1 MAALTEKKAPQ
12 RKRPINGTKPHK
24 TFKKPRKD
32 KTRPPAPSELPSS
45 LLVQDDDPDFPRGG
59 ASVLT
64 REEIAEARAEAEE
77 EFERESKKSKDTRKN
92 KGAQKSLAEAVDDF
106 GSLFGDGVTGKLP
119 RFANRITLK
128 NISPRMKLWGVIIE
142 VNTKDLVIGLPGGL
156 RGYVRAEEVSDI
168 IIDDGNKDS
177 ESNLLCSIFHVGQ
190 LVSCIVVRVDD
201 DKKDGKGNRR
211 IWLSL
216 RLSLLYKGLMLDA
229 VQDGMVLTAQ
239 IKSIEDRGYIL
250 YFGVSSFTGFLPK
263 SEQDGGVFSS
273 GQHLQCVV
281 KSIDKARAVAIVNSD
296 ADLVSK
302 SAMKDLKGLSIDLL
316 VPGMMVNARVHSTLE
331 NGIMLSFLTYF
342 TGTVDIFHLQNSFSH
357 ATWKDHYNQN
367 KKVNARILFIDPST
381 RAVGLT
387 LNPYLVQNKA
397 PPSIVRTGEIY
408 DNSRILRVDR
418 GIGLLLEVPS
428 SPIPSPAFVSISDVS
443 DEKVTKLEKKFKE
456 GDYVRVRVLGM
467 RHLDGL
473 AMGTL
478 RASALEGSVF
488 THSDVKPGM
497 LVKAKVIAAENF
509 GAIVQFSGGVKALCP
524 LQHMSELD
532 ILKPPKKF
540 KVGSELRFRVLGC
553 KSKRITVTYKKT
565 LVKSRLPVLASY
577 ADATEGLIVHGWI
590 TKIEKHGCFVR
601 FYNGVHG
608 FAQRSELGLE
618 PGSEADAAYHVG
630 QAVKC
635 RVISSAPASRRIS
648 ISFVISPKR
657 SSENDVAKLGSIV
670 SGVVER
676 LTPAAVIIHVNGNAY
691 LKGTLF
697 DEHLA
702 DHQGQ
707 AVLLKSLLRPG
718 YQFDQL
724 LVLDTEGQNL
734 ILSAKYS
741 LINYAKEIPSDLS
754 QIHPLSVVNGYIC
767 NIIENGCFVRFL
779 GRLTGFSPKDK
790 VTDQQIDNLLDAF
803 YVGQSV
809 RSHVLTFNGE
819 TGRLKLSLK
828 QSLCS
833 SSDVSFIQGY
843 FLLEDKIAA
852 LQMSDANNSDSS
864 WTRSFSIGSLVEGEI
879 QEIKEF
885 GVVVSFRDHGDVVG
899 FVTHHQS
906 GGVNV
911 EVGSVVKALVL
922 DIAKSDGL
930 VDLSL
935 KSELVTSACVD
946 GAKKKRCRST
956 STDLQ
961 LHQTVNGVVEIVKEN
976 YLVLSIPEYNYA
988 IGYASITDYNMQKLP
1003 RKHFLNGQSVL
1014 VTVGVLPS
1022 SCSSGRLLLLLKSAG
1037 DVSETSR
1044 SKRARKMSSYTVGSL
1059 VVGEIIDIKPLE
1071 LILKFGTGFR
1081 GRIHITEV
1089 FDNNHAPENPF
1100 SKFKI
1105 GQLLDARIVAK
1116 LEQSG
1121 KSGKGY
1127 QWELSVRPSLLT
1139 GESMKIPTAEE
1150 FNFSVGSIVRGYVV
1164 KVDGEWVWLT
1174 VSRSVMSHIFVLD
1187 SSCEPGELQEFQQRY
1202 SVGQAVKGKIISINK
1217 EKKLLRLASCPSSSV
1232 SGSSVDH
1239 EIVKV
1244 DIQENKVS
1252 NVDCAEHIIRG
1263 DIVGGKV
1270 KRILPGVSGLLV
1282 QIGPHLF
1289 GKAHYTELID
1299 TWVPQPLCGYH
1310 EGQFVKCKI
1319 LEITRS
1325 LEGTLHV
1332 DLSLRSSLQ
1341 DIQSVDSTVLDNNL
1355 NTHIQR
1361 FEKIEDLHPNMD
1373 VQGYVKNVTSKGCFI
1388 MLSRMI
1394 DARILLSN
1402 LSDGYIENPEKEFP
1416 AGKLVHGRVLSVDP
1430 ASKRVEV
1437 TLKTEMKTE
1446 VAKSDASV
1454 FCNLHV
1460 GDVISGQIRR
1470 IEPYG
1475 LFIAIDN
1482 TNVVGLCH
1490 KSELS
1495 DEPIDNIETRYKA
1508 GDRVVAKVLK
1518 VDEERHRI
1526 SLGMKKSYIGNASD
1540 APIISRHGTADGSFD
1555 GISTVDDTLLALQ
1568 QNDDLPH
1575 AERMF
1580 GCDNEACAVLEPAET
1595 RASVLPLQVVLDDSD
1610 GSDLDNVTVSQEIV
1624 NLTDMAAKKSDRR
1637 TKKKAKEERE
1647 LEISAS
1653 EERNLQKDIPKT
1665 ADEFEKLVRSSPNS
1679 SFVWIK
1685 YMAFMLSLAD
1695 VEKARSIAERAL
1707 RTINI
1712 REEGEKLNIWVACF
1726 NLENEYGSP
1735 PEEAVK
1741 KTFQRALQYCDPKK
1755 LYLALLGMY
1764 ERTEQHKLADELLE
1778 RMTKKFKNSCKVW
1791 LHCVQSF
1798 LKQDKDGIQS
1808 LVNRAL
1814 LSLSRNKHIKF
1825 ISQTAILEFKFGVPD
1840 RGRSM
1845 FEGILREYPKR
1856 TDLWSIY
1863 LDQEIRLGDVEVI
1876 RALFERATFLSL
1888 PPKKMKFLF
1897 KKYLEYEKA
1906 HGDEDRIEHVK
1917 KRALEYVESSLA

>member
-1 MAALTEKKAPQ
+1 MAALTKKKAPQ
-12 RKRPINGTKPHK
+12 KRPINGTKPHK
-24 TFKKPRKD
+24 PFKKPGK
-32 KTRPPAPSELPSS
+32 KTRPPTPSELPSS
-45 LLVQDDDPDFPRGG
+45 LFVEDDDPDFPRGG
-59 ASVLT
+59 ASVFS
-64 REEIAEARAEAEE
+64 REEVAEARAEVEE
-77 EFERESKKSKDTRKN
+77 EFERESKKSKDTRKK
-92 KGAQKSLAEAVDDF
+92 KGAKKLLAEAVDDF
-106 GSLFGDGVTGKLP
+106 GSLFGDGITGKLP

-142 VNTKDLVIGLPGGL
+142 VNTKDLVIGLPGGP
-156 RGYVRAEEVSDI
+156 RGYVRAEEVCDFI
-168 IIDDGNKDS
+168 VDDGNKDS
-177 ESNLLCSIFHVGQ
+177 ESNLLCSKFHVGQ

-201 DKKDGKGNRR
+201 DKKDGKGNKR

-216 RLSLLYKGLMLDA
+216 RLSLLYKGLTLDA
-229 VQDGMVLTAQ
+229 VQDGMVLNAQ
-239 IKSIEDRGYIL
+239 IKSIEDHGYIL

-296 ADLVSK
+296 AGLVSK
-302 SAMKDLKGLSIDLL
+302 IAMKDLKGLSIDLL
-316 VPGMMVNARVHSTLE
+316 VPGMMVNARVHSTFE

-342 TGTVDIFHLQNSFSH
+342 TGTVDIFHLQNSSSH
-357 ATWKDHYNQN
+357 ATWKDDYNQN

-397 PPSIVRTGEIY
+397 PPAIVRTGEIY

-428 SPIPSPAFVSISDVS
+428 FPIPSPAYVSISDVS

-478 RASALEGSVF
+478 RASAFEGSVF

-497 LVKAKVIAAENF
+497 LVKAKVISVENF

-524 LQHMSELD
+524 LRHMSELD

-540 KVGSELRFRVLGC
+540 KVGSELLFRVLGC
-553 KSKRITVTYKKT
+553 KSKRITVTHKKT
-565 LVKSRLPVLASY
+565 LVKSKLPVLASY

-601 FYNGVHG
+601 
-608 FAQRSELGLE
+608 
-618 PGSEADAAYHVG
+618 
-630 QAVKC
+630 
-635 RVISSAPASRRIS
+635 
-648 ISFVISPKR
+648 
-657 SSENDVAKLGSIV
+657 SSENDIAKLGSIV

-676 LTPAAVIIHVNGNAY
+676 LTPLAVIIHVNGNAY

-707 AVLLKSLLRPG
+707 AILLKSLLRPG

-734 ILSAKYS
+734 IFSAKYS

-754 QIHPLSVVNGYIC
+754 QIHPSSVVNGYIC

-809 RSHVLTFNGE
+809 HSHVLTFNGE

-833 SSDVSFIQGY
+833 SSDVSFIHGY
-843 FLLEDKIAA
+843 FLLEEKIAA

-885 GVVVSFRDHGDVVG
+885 GVVVSFRDHVG
-899 FVTHHQS
+899 
-906 GGVNV
+906 GINV
-911 EVGSVVKALVL
+911 KVGSVVKALVL

-935 KSELVTSACVD
+935 KPELVTSVCVD
-946 GAKKKRCRST
+946 GAKK
-956 STDLQ
+956 
-961 LHQTVNGVVEIVKEN
+961 
-976 YLVLSIPEYNYA
+976 VLSIPEYNYA
-988 IGYASITDYNMQKLP
+988 IGFASITDYNMQKLP

-1014 VTVGVLPS
+1014 VTVGALPR

-1037 DVSETSR
+1037 EVSETSR

-1059 VVGEIIDIKPLE
+1059 VTAEIIDIKPLE

-1089 FDNNHAPENPF
+1089 FDSNHATENPF

-1127 QWELSVRPSLLT
+1127 QWELSVRPSLLI
-1139 GESMKIPTAEE
+1139 GESIKIPAAEE

-1174 VSRSVMSHIFVLD
+1174 MSRSVMAHIFVLD

-1202 SVGQAVKGKIISINK
+1202 SVGQAVKGKVISINK
-1217 EKKLLRLASCPSSSV
+1217 EKKLLRLASCPSSFV

-1239 EIVKV
+1239 EIVEV

-1252 NVDCAEHIIRG
+1252 NVTCAEHILQG

-1270 KRILPGVSGLLV
+1270 KRILPGVSGLFV

-1289 GKAHYTELID
+1289 GKVHYTELVD
-1299 TWVPQPLCGYH
+1299 TWVPQPLSGYH

-1325 LEGTLHV
+1325 SEGTLHV

-1341 DIQSVDSTVLDNNL
+1341 DIQSIDSMVLDN
-1355 NTHIQR
+1355 
-1361 FEKIEDLHPNMD
+1361 
-1373 VQGYVKNVTSKGCFI
+1373 
-1388 MLSRMI
+1388 
-1394 DARILLSN
+1394 
-1402 LSDGYIENPEKEFP
+1402 
-1416 AGKLVHGRVLSVDP
+1416 
-1430 ASKRVEV
+1430 
-1437 TLKTEMKTE
+1437 
-1446 VAKSDASV
+1446 
-1454 FCNLHV
+1454 
-1460 GDVISGQIRR
+1460 
-1470 IEPYG
+1470 
-1475 LFIAIDN
+1475 
-1482 TNVVGLCH
+1482 
-1490 KSELS
+1490 
-1495 DEPIDNIETRYKA
+1495 
-1508 GDRVVAKVLK
+1508 
-1518 VDEERHRI
+1518 
-1526 SLGMKKSYIGNASD
+1526 SL
-1540 APIISRHGTADGSFD
+1540 
-1555 GISTVDDTLLALQ
+1555 
-1568 QNDDLPH
+1568 
-1575 AERMF
+1575 
-1580 GCDNEACAVLEPAET
+1580 
-1595 RASVLPLQVVLDDSD
+1595 
-1610 GSDLDNVTVSQEIV
+1610 
-1624 NLTDMAAKKSDRR
+1624 
-1637 TKKKAKEERE
+1637 
-1647 LEISAS
+1647 
-1653 EERNLQKDIPKT
+1653 
-1665 ADEFEKLVRSSPNS
+1665 
-1679 SFVWIK
+1679 
-1685 YMAFMLSLAD
+1685 
-1695 VEKARSIAERAL
+1695 
-1707 RTINI
+1707 
-1712 REEGEKLNIWVACF
+1712 
-1726 NLENEYGSP
+1726 
-1735 PEEAVK
+1735 
-1741 KTFQRALQYCDPKK
+1741 
-1755 LYLALLGMY
+1755 
-1764 ERTEQHKLADELLE
+1764 
-1778 RMTKKFKNSCKVW
+1778 
-1791 LHCVQSF
+1791 
-1798 LKQDKDGIQS
+1798 
-1808 LVNRAL
+1808 
-1814 LSLSRNKHIKF
+1814 
-1825 ISQTAILEFKFGVPD
+1825 
-1840 RGRSM
+1840 
-1845 FEGILREYPKR
+1845 
-1856 TDLWSIY
+1856 
-1863 LDQEIRLGDVEVI
+1863 
-1876 RALFERATFLSL
+1876 
-1888 PPKKMKFLF
+1888 
-1897 KKYLEYEKA
+1897 
-1906 HGDEDRIEHVK
+1906 
-1917 KRALEYVESSLA
+1917 

>member
-1 MAALTEKKAPQ
+1 MAALTKKKAPQ
-12 RKRPINGTKPHK
+12 KKRPINGTKPHK
-24 TFKKPRKD
+24 PFKKPGKE
-32 KTRPPAPSELPSS
+32 KTRPPTPSELSSS
-45 LLVQDDDPDFPRGG
+45 LFVQDDDPDFPRGG

-64 REEIAEARAEAEE
+64 REEVAEARAEAEE
-77 EFERESKKSKDTRKN
+77 EFERESKKSKDTRKK
-92 KGAQKSLAEAVDDF
+92 KGTKKSLVEAVDDF

-156 RGYVRAEEVSDI
+156 RGYVRAEEVSDF

-177 ESNLLCSIFHVGQ
+177 ESNLLCSKFHVGQ

-216 RLSLLYKGLMLDA
+216 RLSLLYKGLTLDA

-239 IKSIEDRGYIL
+239 IKSIADHGYIL
-250 YFGVSSFTGFLPK
+250 YFGTSSFTGFLPK
-263 SEQDGGVFSS
+263 SEQDGGVFSC

-281 KSIDKARAVAIVNSD
+281 KSIDNARAVAIVNSD

-316 VPGMMVNARVHSTLE
+316 VPGMMVNARVHSTFE
-331 NGIMLSFLTYF
+331 NGILLSFLTYF
-342 TGTVDIFHLQNSFSH
+342 TGT
-357 ATWKDHYNQN
+357 
-367 KKVNARILFIDPST
+367 VNARILFIDPST

-387 LNPYLVQNKA
+387 LNPYLVQNTA
-397 PPSIVRTGEIY
+397 PPAIVRTGEIY
-408 DNSRILRVDR
+408 DNSRILMVDR
-418 GIGLLLEVPS
+418 GIGLVLEVPS
-428 SPIPSPAFVSISDVS
+428 SPIPSPAYVSISDVS
-443 DEKVTKLEKKFKE
+443 DAKVTTLEKRFKE
-456 GDYVRVRVLGM
+456 GDYVRVCVLGM

-478 RASALEGSVF
+478 RASAFEGSVF

-497 LVKAKVIAAENF
+497 LVNA
-509 GAIVQFSGGVKALCP
+509 
-524 LQHMSELD
+524 
-532 ILKPPKKF
+532 
-540 KVGSELRFRVLGC
+540 KVGSELLFRVLGC
-553 KSKRITVTYKKT
+553 KSKRITVTHKKT
-565 LVKSRLPVLASY
+565 LVKSKLPVLASY

-601 FYNGVHG
+601 
-608 FAQRSELGLE
+608 
-618 PGSEADAAYHVG
+618 
-630 QAVKC
+630 
-635 RVISSAPASRRIS
+635 
-648 ISFVISPKR
+648 
-657 SSENDVAKLGSIV
+657 SSENDIAKLGSIV

-676 LTPAAVIIHVNGNAY
+676 LMPAAVIIHVNGNAY

-734 ILSAKYS
+734 IFSAKYS

-754 QIHPLSVVNGYIC
+754 QIHPSSVVNGYIC

-790 VTDQQIDNLLDAF
+790 VTDQQIDNLSDAF

-833 SSDVSFIQGY
+833 SSDVSFIHGY
-843 FLLEDKIAA
+843 FLLEEKIAA
-852 LQMSDANNSDSS
+852 LQMSVANNSDSS
-864 WTRSFSIGSLVEGEI
+864 WTRSFGIGSLVEGEI

-885 GVVVSFRDHGDVVG
+885 GVVASFRDHVG
-899 FVTHHQS
+899 
-906 GGVNV
+906 GINV

-935 KSELVTSACVD
+935 KPELVTSACVD
-946 GAKKKRCRST
+946 RAKKKRRRST

-961 LHQTVNGVVEIVKEN
+961 LHQTVNAVVEIVKEN

-988 IGYASITDYNMQKLP
+988 IGYASITDYNMQMLP
-1003 RKHFLNGQSVL
+1003 RKHFLNGQRSYL
-1014 VTVGVLPS
+1014 CLSQDSFGVLDCVFPH
-1022 SCSSGRLLLLLKSAG
+1022 L
-1037 DVSETSR
+1037 
-1044 SKRARKMSSYTVGSL
+1044 SKHK
-1059 VVGEIIDIKPLE
+1059 
-1071 LILKFGTGFR
+1071 
-1081 GRIHITEV
+1081 
-1089 FDNNHAPENPF
+1089 
-1100 SKFKI
+1100 
-1105 GQLLDARIVAK
+1105 VA
-1116 LEQSG
+1116 G
-1121 KSGKGY
+1121 KSI
-1127 QWELSVRPSLLT
+1127 
-1139 GESMKIPTAEE
+1139 KIPAAEDI
-1150 FNFSVGSIVRGYVV
+1150 NFSVGSIVRGYVV

-1174 VSRSVMSHIFVLD
+1174 MSRSVMAHIFVLD
-1187 SSCEPGELQEFQQRY
+1187 SSCEPGELQEFQQWY
-1202 SVGQAVKGKIISINK
+1202 SVGQAVKGKVISINK
-1217 EKKLLRLASCPSSSV
+1217 EKKLLRLASCPSSFV

-1252 NVDCAEHIIRG
+1252 NVNCAEHIFQG

-1289 GKAHYTELID
+1289 GKVHYTELVD
-1299 TWVPQPLCGYH
+1299 AWVPQPLSGYH
-1310 EGQFVKCKI
+1310 EGQFVKC
-1319 LEITRS
+1319 
-1325 LEGTLHV
+1325 G
-1332 DLSLRSSLQ
+1332 
-1341 DIQSVDSTVLDNNL
+1341 STVLN
-1355 NTHIQR
+1355 
-1361 FEKIEDLHPNMD
+1361 

-1402 LSDGYIENPEKEFP
+1402 LSDGYIENPEKEFL
-1416 AGKLVHGRVLSVDP
+1416 AGKLVLGRVLSVDP
-1430 ASKRVEV
+1430 ALKRVEV
-1437 TLKTEMKTE
+1437 TLKTDMKTKGE
-1446 VAKSDASV
+1446 KSDASD

-1460 GDVISGQIRR
+1460 SDVISGRIRR

-1495 DEPIDNIETRYKA
+1495 DELIDNIETRYQA

-1526 SLGMKKSYIGNASD
+1526 SLGMKKSYIENASNG
-1540 APIISRHGTADGSFD
+1540 PIISNHGTDGSFN
-1555 GISTVDDTLLALQ
+1555 GIAAVDDTLQ

-1575 AERMF
+1575 TEKMF
-1580 GCDNEACAVLEPAET
+1580 GYDNKARAVLEQAET

-1610 GSDLDNVTVSQEIV
+1610 GSDLDNVTTLKKHAPLQEG
-1624 NLTDMAAKKSDRR
+1624 M
-1637 TKKKAKEERE
+1637 
-1647 LEISAS
+1647 
-1653 EERNLQKDIPKT
+1653 P
-1665 ADEFEKLVRSSPNS
+1665 
-1679 SFVWIK
+1679 
-1685 YMAFMLSLAD
+1685 LA
-1695 VEKARSIAERAL
+1695 
-1707 RTINI
+1707 
-1712 REEGEKLNIWVACF
+1712 
-1726 NLENEYGSP
+1726 
-1735 PEEAVK
+1735 
-1741 KTFQRALQYCDPKK
+1741 
-1755 LYLALLGMY
+1755 
-1764 ERTEQHKLADELLE
+1764 
-1778 RMTKKFKNSCKVW
+1778 VW

-1798 LKQDKDGIQS
+1798 LKQGKDGIQS
-1808 LVNRAL
+1808 IVNHAL
-1814 LSLSRNKHIKF
+1814 LSLPRNKHIKF

-1876 RALFERATFLSL
+1876 RALFGRATFLSL

-1897 KKYLEYEKA
+1897 KKYVEYEKA